1 MKNPQPSA
9 KFLVVQPLLGR
20 FRQLTPGPAAEPDW
34 GVWKAGPYTS
44 SVLGD
49 GCIWAGAAVVW
60 SAGCM
65 ITWGCDGCGDVS
77 GGAASD
83 GSVSDG
89 TVWDRRRGLC
99 GYRRRLRRCRCLPGR
114 SAGGLTGFLA
124 LCSRKVITDNRHA
137 RIYIF
142 K

>member
-1 MKNPQPSA
+1 MKNRLPPA
-9 KFLVVQPLLGR
+9 KFLVVQPLLDR
-20 FRQLTPGPAAEPDW
+20 SRQLTPGPAAEPDW
-34 GVWKAGPYTS
+34 GVWKAGPYPS

-49 GCIWAGAAVVW
+49 GCVWAGAAVVW

-89 TVWDRRRGLC
+89 TVSGKTDGGTAGGACVGTGAGCAGAVVSRGALPEDW
-99 GYRRRLRRCRCLPGR
+99 LDFLLSVPGR
-114 SAGGLTGFLA
+114 S
-124 LCSRKVITDNRHA
+124 
-137 RIYIF
+137 
-142 K
+142 